1 MNVKRSVAVTITS
14 DLMCPWC
21 FIGLKLLQEGARS
34 VDIEPV
40 ITWKPFILRPDIPL
54 ERQMKGGTPSS
65 RVGSHLARQGK
76 AVGIEFTGLTDRTP
90 NTALFHA
97 TIKYLQDE
105 IKLSAE
111 KVTEFHMDVFEAYFT
126 LAIFP
131 GEQEGI
137 LKNIGDQST
146 RRHVQNLFAD
156 TDRLARLTEEVR
168 REAMEA
174 SLRGISGVPT
184 FSFENDG
191 PAFSGAQPAEK
202 FAYVLE
208 QYANTQTASSTS

>member
-1 MNVKRSVAVTITS
+1 MTVKRSVAVTITS
-14 DLMCPWC
+14 DLLCPWC
-21 FIGLKLLQEGARS
+21 FIGLKLLQRGAGY

-40 ITWKPFILRPDIPL
+40 ITWKPFILRPNIPL
-54 ERQMKGGTPSS
+54 EGQLKGGTPSS

-76 AVGIEFTGLTDRTP
+76 SVGIEFTGLTDRAP

-111 KVTEFHMDVFEAYFT
+111 KVTEFHIDVFEAYFT
-126 LAIFP
+126 LGIFP
-131 GEQEGI
+131 DQDGI
-137 LKNIGDQST
+137 LKNIRDQST

-156 TDRLARLTEEVR
+156 NDTLDRLTEEVR

-174 SLRGISGVPT
+174 SRRGISGVPT

-202 FAYVLE
+202 FAYVLQ
-208 QYANTQTASSTS
+208 QYANTKTASSTS